1 MLQNIGGRVEQL
13 EAEAAEFKDRVV
25 ATDTTL
31 TSQVFL
37 YFLKNKPLI
46 HCTKSVKKEYYLL
59 LIHNIK

>member
-13 EAEAAEFKDRVV
+13 EAEAVEFKDRVV

-37 YFLKNKPLI
+37 YFYKKINHSFIALK
-46 HCTKSVKKEYYLL
+46 V
-59 LIHNIK
+59 